1 MRQYFLRFRDFQ
13 KNARLFIYLTFI
25 LGVSQSVF
33 TLVSNL
39 YILELGYT
47 REFLGTL
54 ESIPVF
60 VTAALAVP
68 LALLCAGLPLRKS
81 LFLTLGLATVS
92 TLGLA
97 VFPSKAMLI
106 SFKFVSGFAGAFM
119 AITAWPLMARYSTE
133 KDRNFVFSFQFAFTM
148 LAGFIGNLIGGSL
161 TGWAAVLLSGGAE
174 SAAAYRVT
182 MLAAASLMAASM
194 LPVFYFEEPQRTEPS
209 PMNPALLAQNA
220 KVTALPVAGKRSSRG
235 QKGGSSPALGGVKP
249 LEAFM
254 VFLPQIIVGFG
265 AGMIMPYLN
274 IFFKTTFD
282 LQISS
287 LGFYMSLMPLS
298 MAAGGFIGPW
308 LVKKKG
314 QVRAMI
320 ILQSLS
326 IPFLATMGF
335 SGLLL
340 PTVTAAFIRTM
351 LMNASWPVYSVFML
365 SHFKK
370 KAHPLAT
377 AIYTAYW
384 SLLWAFGAKLS
395 GTLQMDFG
403 FTMPFLITILC
414 YSAATLVL
422 SRRFLREDGEKAPA
436 APEWVLPPEACPPG
450 CLTEKEEMG

>member
-1 MRQYFLRFRDFQ
+1 MNSLRQYFLRFRDFQ
-13 KNARLFIYLTFI
+13 KNAKLFIYLTFI

-33 TLVSNL
+33 GLVYNL
-39 YILELGYT
+39 YILKLGYT

-68 LALLCAGLPLRKS
+68 LALLCVNLPLKKN
-81 LFLTLGLATVS
+81 LLITLGLATAAA
-92 TLGLA
+92 LGLA
-97 VFPSKAMLI
+97 IFPSKAMLI
-106 SFKFVSGFAGAFM
+106 SFRFVSGFAGAFM
-119 AITAWPLMARYSTE
+119 AITAWPLMAKYSTE
-133 KDRNFVFSFQFAFTM
+133 KDRNFVFSFQFAFSM
-148 LAGFIGNLIGGSL
+148 LAGFLGNLIGGSL
-161 TGWAAVLLSGGAE
+161 TDWAAVLLSGGAE
-174 SAAAYRVT
+174 SVESYRVT
-182 MLAAASLMAASM
+182 MLTGVALMAAAI
-194 LPVFYFEEPQRTEPS
+194 LPVFYFDEQPKTEHPPINPS
-209 PMNPALLAQNA
+209 LSAQNA
-220 KVTALPVAGKRSSRG
+220 TVTALPEAGIHSGRG
-235 QKGGSSPALGGVKP
+235 QKGGIKLDLGGVTP
-249 LEAFM
+249 METFM
-254 VFLPQIIVGFG
+254 ILLPQIIVGFG

-274 IFFKTTFD
+274 IFFKTGFN

-335 SGLLL
+335 SGLIL

-365 SHFKK
+365 SHFRKDV
-370 KAHPLAT
+370 HPLAS
-377 AIYTAYW
+377 ALYTAGW

-403 FTMPFLITILC
+403 FTIPFLITIIC
-414 YSAATLVL
+414 YSVATLVL
-422 SRRFLREDGEKAPA
+422 SRCFLREDGAKTPMATA
-436 APEWVLPPEACPPG
+436 VVL
-450 CLTEKEEMG
+450 KEEME

>member
-1 MRQYFLRFRDFQ
+1 MNSLKQYFLRFRDFQ
-13 KNARLFIYLTFI
+13 KNAKIFIYLTFI
-25 LGVSQSVF
+25 LGVSQSIF
-33 TLVSNL
+33 GLVYNL
-39 YILELGYT
+39 YILKLGYT

-68 LALLCAGLPLRKS
+68 LALLCFNLPLKKN
-81 LFLTLGLATVS
+81 LFITLGLAAAAA
-92 TLGLA
+92 LGLA

-119 AITAWPLMARYSTE
+119 AITSWPLMAKYSTG
-133 KDRNFVFSFQFAFTM
+133 KDRNFVFSFQFAFSM
-148 LAGFIGNLIGGSL
+148 LAGFLGNMIGGSL

-174 SAAAYRVT
+174 SAQAYRVT
-182 MLAAASLMAASM
+182 MLTAVALMAAAM
-194 LPVFYFEEPQRTEPS
+194 LPVFYFDES
-209 PMNPALLAQNA
+209 PGSKQA
-220 KVTALPVAGKRSSRG
+220 PVK
-235 QKGGSSPALGGVKP
+235 PDLGGVKP
-249 LEAFM
+249 FAAFM
-254 VFLPQIIVGFG
+254 IFLPQIIIGFG

-274 IFFKTTFD
+274 IFFKTAFD
-282 LQISS
+282 LRITS

-320 ILQSLS
+320 ILQALS

-335 SGLLL
+335 SGLIL

-370 KAHPLAT
+370 EAHPLAS
-377 AIYTAYW
+377 AMYTAGW
-384 SLLWAFGAKLS
+384 SLTWAFGAKLS

-403 FTMPFLITILC
+403 FNMSFLITIIC
-414 YSAATLVL
+414 YCAATLAL
-422 SRRFLREDGEKAPA
+422 SRRFLREDDKKISA
-436 APEWVLPPEACPPG
+436 AAG
-450 CLTEKEEMG
+450 GIIKEEME

>member
-13 KNARLFIYLTFI
+13 KNAKLFIYLTFI

-33 TLVSNL
+33 GLVFNL
-39 YILELGYT
+39 YVLKLGYT
-47 REFLGTL
+47 RGFLGTL

-68 LALLCAGLPLRKS
+68 LALLCVSLPLKKN
-81 LFLTLGLATVS
+81 LLITLALAAGS

-97 VFPSKAMLI
+97 LFPSKAMLI
-106 SFKFVSGFAGAFM
+106 SFRFVSGFAGAFM
-119 AITAWPLMARYSTE
+119 AITSLPLMARYSTE
-133 KDRNFVFSFQFAFTM
+133 KDRNYVFSFQFAFSM
-148 LAGFIGNLIGGSL
+148 LAGFLGNLIGGSL
-161 TGWAAVLLSGGAE
+161 TYRASLLLSGGAE
-174 SAAAYRVT
+174 SAAAYRLT
-182 MLAAASLMAASM
+182 MLSGAALMAAAI
-194 LPVFYFEEPQRTEPS
+194 LPVFYFDER
-209 PMNPALLAQNA
+209 PAPDLPA
-220 KVTALPVAGKRSSRG
+220 KAAGHAGPGAASAR
-235 QKGGSSPALGGVKP
+235 KGASMPGLGGVSP

-254 VFLPQIIVGFG
+254 VFLPQIIIGFG

-274 IFFKTTFD
+274 IFFKTGFD
-282 LQISS
+282 LRISS

-298 MAAGGFIGPW
+298 MAAGGFLGPW

-335 SGLLL
+335 SGLIL
-340 PTVTAAFIRTM
+340 PTVTAAFVRTM

-370 KAHPLAT
+370 GTHPLAS
-377 AIYTAYW
+377 AIYTSCW

-395 GTLQMDFG
+395 GVLQMDFG
-403 FTMPFLITILC
+403 FKMSFLITIVC
-414 YSAATLVL
+414 YCLATIVL
-422 SRRFLREDGEKAPA
+422 SRRFLREEAGKA
-436 APEWVLPPEACPPG
+436 APGAEGVFPAEAAPRG
-450 CLTEKEEMG
+450 CLAGNEEME